1 MLLMGLMF
9 SLTPPTIIWLLV
21 HLVRFRT
28 RKPLPDGLIVLLII
42 VAGCWI
48 IAISVL
54 IGNLDRPYG

>member
-1 MLLMGLMF
+1 MFLVALMF
-9 SLTPPTIIWLLV
+9 YLTPPAIIWLLV

-28 RKPLPDGLIVLLII
+28 KKPLPDGLIALLII
-42 VAGCWI
+42 VAACWI